1 VALRR
6 ISPEAYRRWTL
17 AALVCLAIII
27 LTGAA
32 VRLTG
37 SGLGCSRWPQCEK
50 GKLVGA
56 ANGHQIIEQV
66 NRLFT
71 GVMIVVIMGAIA
83 GSLLRNPRR
92 KDLTRLSLSLIVGVL
107 LQAVVGGILVLSD
120 LHPVALMAHFLLSS
134 VVLVA
139 SLVLH
144 QRAGEATARSYRPTV
159 PEPVRKL
166 VRACGAL
173 GIVVVVSGTV
183 VTGTGPHSGSITDK
197 LGKVKPIKRFGFHLD
212 SVARVHSILVMI
224 LIGLVL
230 YLYWKIRGTPSWTLL
245 EDRLTAVLFALFVQ
259 GGIGYAQ
266 YFTKLPVGLVSA
278 HVAGATIVVITLTRL
293 VLKTREPAAVEV
305 AIPPCVSLAPQR

>member
-6 ISPEAYRRWTL
+6 ITPQVYRRWTL
-17 AALVCLAIII
+17 AALVFLSIII

-50 GKLVGA
+50 GTLVGA
-56 ANGHQIIEQV
+56 ANSHQLIEQV

-71 GVMIVVIMGAIA
+71 GLMAVAIMGALL

-92 KDLTRLSLSLIVGVL
+92 RDLTRLSLSLVVGFL
-107 LQAVVGGILVLSD
+107 LQGVVGGILVLSH
-120 LHPVALMAHFLLSS
+120 LHPVALMAHFLLSA

-144 QRAGEATARSYRPTV
+144 QRAGEDTARTYHPTV

-166 VRACGAL
+166 VRACAAAGVIA
-173 GIVVVVSGTV
+173 VVSGTV
-183 VTGTGPHSGSITDK
+183 VTGTGPHSGSITKKD
-197 LGKVKPIKRFGFHLD
+197 GTVEPIKRFGFQLD
-212 SVARVHSILVMI
+212 SVARVHSILVMV
-224 LIGLVL
+224 LLASLL
-230 YLYWKIRGTPSWTLL
+230 YLFWKIRKTPAWTVL
-245 EDRLTAVLFALFVQ
+245 EDRLSAVLIAVFLQ

-266 YFTKLPVGLVSA
+266 YFTKLPAGLVAA
-278 HVAGATIVVITLTRL
+278 HIVGATAVIITLTRL
-293 VLKTREPAAVEV
+293 VLRTREAVDHEPASPPNVELV
-305 AIPPCVSLAPQR
+305 PQR

>member
-1 VALRR
+1 VAIRR
-6 ISPEAYRRWTL
+6 ITPQAYRRWTL
-17 AALVCLAIII
+17 AALVFLSIII

-32 VRLTG
+32 VRLTA

-50 GKLVGA
+50 GTLVGA
-56 ANGHQIIEQV
+56 ANGHQAIEQI

-71 GVMIVVIMGAIA
+71 GLMAVAIMGALA

-92 KDLTRLSLSLIVGVL
+92 KDLTRLSLSLVVGFL
-107 LQAVVGGILVLSD
+107 LQGVVGGILVLSH
-120 LHPVALMAHFLLSS
+120 LHPIALMAHFLLSA

-144 QRAGEATARSYRPTV
+144 QRAGEDTARSYRPTV
-159 PEPVRKL
+159 PESVRSI
-166 VRACGAL
+166 VRACAAL
-173 GIVVVVSGTV
+173 GVIVIVSGTV
-183 VTGTGPHSGSITDK
+183 VTGTGPHSGSLTDK
-197 LGKVKPIKRFGFHLD
+197 VGKVKPVKRFGFHLD
-212 SVARVHSILVMI
+212 SVARVHSILVMV

-230 YLYWKIRGTPSWTLL
+230 FLYWKIRGTPAWTLL

-266 YFTKLPVGLVSA
+266 YFTKLPVGLVAA

-293 VLKTREPAAVEV
+293 VLKTREAVAVET
-305 AIPPCVSLAPQR
+305 AIPPSASLVAQR